1 MLDNFKKIRS
11 TWAKKKGELLIYK
24 ELMQNYIEDK
34 RILTYALIT
43 LYEFNG
49 KVSEQTHIKYNYDQ
63 AEYLAEYIR
72 KFIIN
77 R

>member
-1 MLDNFKKIRS
+1 
-11 TWAKKKGELLIYK
+11 
-24 ELMQNYIEDK
+24 MQNYIEDK